1 MVFLKI
7 SQNSQENSFI
17 KNETLAQM
25 FSCQF
30 CDIFRNTFFTEHLQ
44 GVASALFW
52 VEMKMSTRQFLEF
65 RLCVEAPD
73 ILSSIYFSSGTVRFW
88 LVTANCDS
96 FDLKYFCSD
105 IFSPTVLLPRL
116 HCFYHYFHKD
126 NSKHFLLKKM
136 FFFSQSLH
144 HRRY

>member
-1 MVFLKI
+1 
-7 SQNSQENSFI
+7 
-17 KNETLAQM
+17 M
-25 FSCQF
+25 FSCEF

-44 GVASALFW
+44 GMASALFW

-65 RLCVEAPD
+65 CLCVEAPD
-73 ILSSIYFSSGTVRFW
+73 ILFSIYFSLDTVRFW
-88 LVTANCDS
+88 LVTASCDS

-116 HCFYHYFHKD
+116 PCFYHYFHKD